1 MKRIHFLFGVLLVFG
16 LISTVSV
23 VRGQEVVVV
32 VEEEESAF
40 STGADLYSNYIFRGV
55 KYGQGPSF
63 QPYVEAAVG
72 GFAIGAW
79 GAFDASGFA
88 ESDLYLAYGFDFGL
102 SLGVTDYYYP
112 GSDYSDFSEE
122 SGSHAIEINLGYEIG
137 GLALAANYIVNEA
150 GSAGSVGGDM
160 YYEIGYA
167 FDNVGFFF
175 GVGDGWHTSDTEFDV
190 VNVGLSTS
198 KDIKIT
204 DSFTLPVS
212 GSVIWNPDAKQQYVV
227 VGVSF

>member
-1 MKRIHFLFGVLLVFG
+1 MKRMNVLLGILLVFG
-16 LISTVSV
+16 LLMSPAAVHA
-23 VRGQEVVVV
+23 QE
-32 VEEEESAF
+32 EEEESSAW

-55 KYGQGPSF
+55 KYGSGPSF
-63 QPYVEAAVG
+63 QPYVEVAVG
-72 GFAIGAW
+72 GLAVGAW
-79 GAFDASGFA
+79 GAFDAAGFA
-88 ESDLYLAYGFDFGL
+88 ESDLYVSYGFDFGL

-112 GSDYSDFSEE
+112 GSDYSDFSTE

-137 GLALAANYIVNEA
+137 GLSLAGNYIVNEA
-150 GSAGSVGGDM
+150 GSAGSAGGDM

-175 GVGDGWHTSDTEFDV
+175 GMGDGWHTSDGEFDV

-198 KDIKIT
+198 KEIKIT
-204 DSFTLPVS
+204 DNYSLPVS
-212 GSVIWNPDAKQQYVV
+212 GSVIWNPESKQQFVV